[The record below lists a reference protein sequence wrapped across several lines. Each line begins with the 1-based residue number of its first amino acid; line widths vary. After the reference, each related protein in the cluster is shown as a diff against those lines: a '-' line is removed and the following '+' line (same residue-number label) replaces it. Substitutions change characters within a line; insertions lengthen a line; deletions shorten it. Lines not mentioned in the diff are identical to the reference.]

1 MYEKKLTL
9 VPKVAIKG
17 STSALARVAGAIGS
31 RGKFAQVALVAAI
44 AGSLTGCGS
53 FSIGASEYSCP
64 GIPMGVQC
72 MSARDAYEATH
83 NGNVPASRADAKSAG
98 EAEGEVKAEP
108 AGAAAAAAAASSK
121 DLIIDSYVAPRLPDK
136 PIPIRT
142 PAQVMRIWIAP
153 YEDTAGDLNTPGY
166 VFTEVEARRWVVS
179 NSIQPTDRV
188 LTPLKREE
196 VQIRKAEQEGRNEA
210 KEQRREVAK
219 DGAKEPNKLPS
230 SKK

>member
-1 MYEKKLTL
+1 
-9 VPKVAIKG
+9 
-17 STSALARVAGAIGS
+17 
-31 RGKFAQVALVAAI
+31 
-44 AGSLTGCGS
+44 
-53 FSIGASEYSCP
+53 
-64 GIPMGVQC
+64 MGVQC

-108 AGAAAAAAAASSK
+108 AGTSAAASSK
-121 DLIIDSYVAPRLPDK
+121 DPVIDSYVAPRLPDK

-188 LTPLKREE
+188 LTPMKREE
-196 VQIRKAEQEGRNEA
+196 VQKSKAEEEGRKEA

-230 SKK
+230 PKK

>member
-83 NGNVPASRADAKSAG
+83 NGNVPASRADAKSSG
-98 EAEGEVKAEP
+98 DAEGEVKAEP
-108 AGAAAAAAAASSK
+108 AGASATASSK
-121 DLIIDSYVAPRLPDK
+121 DPIIDSYVAPRLPDK

-196 VQIRKAEQEGRNEA
+196 VQISKAEQEGRNEA

-219 DGAKEPNKLPS
+219 DGAKEPNKFPS

>member
-17 STSALARVAGAIGS
+17 STSALACVAGAIGS

-83 NGNVPASRADAKSAG
+83 NGNVPASRPDAKSAG

-108 AGAAAAAAAASSK
+108 AGAAAAAASK
-121 DLIIDSYVAPRLPDK
+121 DPIIDSYVAPRLPDK

-196 VQIRKAEQEGRNEA
+196 VQISKAEQEGRNEA